1 MDNRGSFPARQRKAL
16 KLEIPATTEWTEREG
31 TCLGRRNC
39 PFSALIKQFTV
50 LYRTA
55 SLSSFFLIMPNILS
69 MHSST
74 VVPSY
79 SVSSLGPGLSLSS
92 ESIHIPA
99 SGAALSACVKHS
111 AGRGCSVCDG
121 DESTLECRGAF
132 NHVLPWPLN
141 KLIFYECTSLPV
153 PILLKGLRLLPAAFD
168 LVITQIGFNSCSQ
181 RFC

>member
-1 MDNRGSFPARQRKAL
+1 MGGERGDMPGKKELPFLRLDKTVYSPLPHRQF
-16 KLEIPATTEWTEREG
+16 I
-31 TCLGRRNC
+31 
-39 PFSALIKQFTV
+39 F
-50 LYRTA
+50 
-55 SLSSFFLIMPNILS
+55 FFLFHKTPNILS

-99 SGAALSACVKHS
+99 SGAALSACVKRS

-121 DESTLECRGAF
+121 YESTLECRGAF

-141 KLIFYECTSLPV
+141 KLIFYGCTALPT
-153 PILLKGLRLLPAAFD
+153 PYLLKGLHLLPAAFD
-168 LVITQIGFNSCSQ
+168 LVLTQIGFNSCSKKVLLEDTP
-181 RFC
+181 RCVFGLIIWTCCLCCN